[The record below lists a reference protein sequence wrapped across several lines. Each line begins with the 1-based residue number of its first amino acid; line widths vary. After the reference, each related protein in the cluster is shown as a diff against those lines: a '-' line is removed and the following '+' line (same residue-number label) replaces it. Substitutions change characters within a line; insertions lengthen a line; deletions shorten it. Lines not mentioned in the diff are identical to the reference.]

1 MEEST
6 DILIVSYL
14 KGEATNDQQKELLA
28 WLELSEENRFY
39 FRSIKDVYDL
49 GRIESDIRD
58 SQVDR
63 QWHKFLDKVF
73 PVYNTNSWLRIG
85 HILLRY
91 AAVFA
96 FGLICMQL
104 ISYFIGDKE
113 TYSKVTKVETGV
125 GERSKVSLPDG
136 SIVWVNACSSI
147 SYDESFGKENRTI
160 RMRGEA
166 FFDVEKDQSKPI
178 PRSCRTFYFPRYW
191 NFF

>member
-1 MEEST
+1 MEESI

-49 GRIESDIRD
+49 GWIESDIRD

-96 FGLICMQL
+96 FGLISMQL
-104 ISYFIGDKE
+104 LSYFIGDKE
-113 TYSKVTKVETGV
+113 TY
-125 GERSKVSLPDG
+125 
-136 SIVWVNACSSI
+136 
-147 SYDESFGKENRTI
+147 
-160 RMRGEA
+160 
-166 FFDVEKDQSKPI
+166 
-178 PRSCRTFYFPRYW
+178 
-191 NFF
+191 

>member
-1 MEEST
+1 MEESI

-49 GRIESDIRD
+49 GWIESDIRD

-96 FGLICMQL
+96 FGLISMQDL
-104 ISYFIGDKE
+104 FHLLHQKH
-113 TYSKVTKVETGV
+113 KH
-125 GERSKVSLPDG
+125 
-136 SIVWVNACSSI
+136 
-147 SYDESFGKENRTI
+147 
-160 RMRGEA
+160 
-166 FFDVEKDQSKPI
+166 
-178 PRSCRTFYFPRYW
+178 
-191 NFF
+191 